1 MSFISFTTG
10 FVRTLRKSLIPVVV
24 VVVVV
29 VVKKWVTSDN
39 WLCSDTASI
48 ANSCCRCRCQLLLFL
63 SEKEK
68 LFSFAIDGRD
78 NCFLF
83 SPQNDFYPKWE
94 RFMISV
100 LKLNS
105 PPPASTS
112 PNMVIFCFPILLS
125 IFLFFTL
132 FHPHHLIL
140 ILIIILIT
148 DINSVIVEWVLCSQ
162 CASHRNIVRNRI

>member
-10 FVRTLRKSLIPVVV
+10 FVRTLRKLLIPVV

-48 ANSCCRCRCQLLLFL
+48 ANSCCRCRCRCQLLLFL

-100 LKLNS
+100 LKTQFTPTGLHKPKYGHILFSHFAFDLPIFHSFSSSS
-105 PPPASTS
+105 PHHHP
-112 PNMVIFCFPILLS
+112 
-125 IFLFFTL
+125 
-132 FHPHHLIL
+132 HPHH
-140 ILIIILIT
+140 
-148 DINSVIVEWVLCSQ
+148 WYKLCHSWMSTLFSM
-162 CASHRNIVRNRI
+162 CIP